1 MHRVMFHGVYHPAV
15 VGSRGN
21 LGLVICNP
29 ASVFSKS
36 APCDR
41 STIGQREQPSAS
53 ARTDAEC
60 LTGTTMPDPHPPC
73 RNAGSDCRP
82 PTQHKRR
89 AQELSPRLLNVDSP
103 RLKTPSRPYQVEF
116 RDLPRAAEEG
126 IPGPFNLSLALHRNS
141 IRWLPRGCRGDR
153 CGRGRVGSDVSRVS
167 RLEVGRNLAALD
179 DPKIPLV
186 PFRKILP
193 AIKSLYLSSITLL
206 CSQVLTSH
214 LRSR

>member
-1 MHRVMFHGVYHPAV
+1 MFHGVYHPAV

-41 STIGQREQPSAS
+41 STIGQRERPSAS
-53 ARTDAEC
+53 ARTDAER

-89 AQELSPRLLNVDSP
+89 AQELSPRLLNVDP
-103 RLKTPSRPYQVEF
+103 PYPKTSFRPYQVEV

-126 IPGPFNLSLALHRNS
+126 ILGSFNLSRASHRNS
-141 IRWLPRGCRGDR
+141 IRWLPRETDAEEGGWVQTFPEFHGWRWKGTLR
-153 CGRGRVGSDVSRVS
+153 PSTTQR
-167 RLEVGRNLAALD
+167 
-179 DPKIPLV
+179 
-186 PFRKILP
+186 F
-193 AIKSLYLSSITLL
+193 LSSHSEKS
-206 CSQVLTSH
+206 CS
-214 LRSR
+214 RSNLST